1 MVSLTNQFLIAMPS
15 LADPNFFRSVTLI
28 CQHNAD
34 GAMGIVINRPTD
46 LSMGEILQQ
55 MDIDASKARH
65 QSEKVY
71 HGGPVQNERGFILHD
86 GATSWSSSLTV
97 SDELSLT
104 TSRDILEALAQDRGP
119 NRCLVALGYAGWGGG
134 QLEDELS
141 QNAWLNGPADH
152 NIIFDTPAEHRWN
165 RAAQHLGVDLD
176 RLSSQTGHA

>member
-34 GAMGIVINRPTD
+34 GALGIVINRPTN

-55 MDIDASKARH
+55 MDIDAGNSQR
-65 QSEKVY
+65 QNEKVY

-86 GATSWSSSLTV
+86 GDQEWSSSLAI

-141 QNAWLNGPADH
+141 QNAWLNGPADYDIVF
-152 NIIFDTPAEHRWN
+152 NAPAQDRWN

-176 RLSSQTGHA
+176 RLSSETGHA